1 MSRLNSHGATGLR
14 NINLEEVGQCKLL
27 LGGESFAIERK
38 MFRNCDSVF
47 GSRGIAL
54 FNGVFSLF
62 DVSFLQI
69 WADLEGGIK
78 QVYKQEQSL
87 SPARYMQLYT

>member
-1 MSRLNSHGATGLR
+1 MLIKQIVMS
-14 NINLEEVGQCKLL
+14 LL
-27 LGGESFAIERK
+27 C
-38 MFRNCDSVF
+38 FRNRNRAKRFRNYVLPFGFALYITHLMGPFCFVF
-47 GSRGIAL
+47 L
-54 FNGVFSLF
+54 
-62 DVSFLQI
+62 FLQI